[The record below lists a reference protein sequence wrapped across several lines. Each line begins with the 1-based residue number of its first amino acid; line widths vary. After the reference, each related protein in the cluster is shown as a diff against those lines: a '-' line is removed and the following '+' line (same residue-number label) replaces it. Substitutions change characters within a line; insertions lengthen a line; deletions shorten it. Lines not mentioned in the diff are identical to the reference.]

1 MLPLRL
7 DVCFPL
13 LGLRLEECLVPGA
26 AAEPILVSMS
36 EENNHLC
43 PVSCPDCNGVLSI
56 ETSTG
61 QPLSFRCQIG
71 HRYSMSSGIRAK
83 EDQLEHTLRSAAVQ
97 LTHLQHL
104 YQLHLQDSDLIDSDR
119 QQMTRR
125 LAEVT
130 EQRRSILA
138 VIEESHAVA

>member
-1 MLPLRL
+1 MCMGES
-7 DVCFPL
+7 D
-13 LGLRLEECLVPGA
+13 EHK
-26 AAEPILVSMS
+26 
-36 EENNHLC
+36 HLC

-56 ETSTG
+56 ETSAG

-71 HRYSMSSGIRAK
+71 HRYSISSGIRAK

-97 LTHLQHL
+97 LTQLQHL
-104 YQLHLQDSDLIDSDR
+104 YQLHMQDPDVIDSDH

-138 VIEESHAVA
+138 VIEDSHAVA